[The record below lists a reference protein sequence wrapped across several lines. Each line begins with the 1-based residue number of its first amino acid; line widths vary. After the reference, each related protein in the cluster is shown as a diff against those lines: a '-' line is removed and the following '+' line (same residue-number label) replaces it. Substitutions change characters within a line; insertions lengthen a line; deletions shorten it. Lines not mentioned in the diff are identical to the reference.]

1 MSLFKKLIQS
11 LKKTPFVHVMRWLYD
26 FLIFMK
32 RTYLQVKWTIQGK
45 KLPLPEDVE
54 LMVEN
59 VTIIFKS
66 FERQKLA
73 KRLYENIQKFYPGIR
88 VIIADDSSK
97 PLEMGDEHV
106 EVIQM
111 PFNSGLGKGMCRA
124 LERVET
130 PYVIRMDDDELLTVH
145 TRFEE
150 HLKYLMM
157 RPEIDLIGVLPM
169 NLPFTK
175 PLEEVAVPYLRESM
189 YDAPKPLLIPHLMMV
204 ERGKDYVVVGKSAN
218 IFIART
224 DKVKA
229 VGYDEA
235 IRMLDHHDFFFRA
248 AGNMVS
254 VISMESFVFHYH
266 NPFDMYYA
274 KFRGDVAGDRAYL
287 QKKHRW

>member
-1 MSLFKKLIQS
+1 MSLLKKIVKS
-11 LKKTPFVHVMRWLYD
+11 LKKTPFVHVMRWFYN
-26 FLIFMK
+26 FLIVCR
-32 RTYLQVKWTIQGK
+32 RTYVQMKWSLQGVKK
-45 KLPLPEDVE
+45 PAPEDVK

-73 KRLYENIQKFYPGIR
+73 KRLYKNIQDFYPGIR

-97 PLEMGDEHV
+97 PLEIEGEHV
-106 EVIQM
+106 EVIQI
-111 PFNSGLGKGMCRA
+111 PFNCGLGRGLCQA

-145 TRFEE
+145 TKFEE
-150 HLKYLMM
+150 HLRYLMM
-157 RPEIDLIGVLPM
+157 RPEIDLIGVLPFD
-169 NLPFTK
+169 LPFTK
-175 PLEEVAVPYLRESM
+175 PVEEMTRPYFRESM
-189 YDAPKPLLIPHLMMV
+189 YDAPKPLLIPHLMML

-224 DKVKA
+224 EKVKA

-254 VISMESFVFHYH
+254 VISTGSFVFHYH

-274 KFRGDVAGDRAYL
+274 KYRGDVEGDRAYL
-287 QKKHRW
+287 QRKHGW